1 MVDSRLSYVD
11 TAKFLAIWFVIISHS
26 CMKSS
31 ICYFLFAFHV
41 QLFFMLY
48 GFVHKT
54 KSNQSLM
61 EYLIVG
67 GKLLIYRVLFPFF
80 LLAFILGIQISP
92 SSVMHIAVWKHSI
105 IEFYYFYTP
114 MVSSLLFC
122 GSIAV
127 QFSIYS

>member
-61 EYLIVG
+61 EYLIIG
-67 GKLLIYRVLFPFF
+67 GKLLIYRVLLPFF
-80 LLAFILGIQISP
+80 SACIHTRNSNISRFRN
-92 SSVMHIAVWKHSI
+92 AYCVWKHSI

>member
-67 GKLLIYRVLFPFF
+67 GKLLIYRVLCCTLFYHLYFKQTFFF
-80 LLAFILGIQISP
+80 LPAFWRTGVFGFL
-92 SSVMHIAVWKHSI
+92 V
-105 IEFYYFYTP
+105 
-114 MVSSLLFC
+114 
-122 GSIAV
+122 
-127 QFSIYS
+127 YSFNLHQRDKRI